1 MSSAESAPIPSPE
14 EIGAHLQ
21 EQTLQAC
28 QVARMAA
35 GIVAEG
41 IATGVPSLLDGVRSA
56 RRNWTPSI
64 AKSTRVSPRSSPRS
78 RKHRRANLL
87 ACMKFMI
94 GLERVGDLLLN
105 CSNRAAAVGS
115 RIDLQDIRDLTL
127 MASRLEKMLGDVHDA
142 FSQRDMNRALAV
154 LRADAEMDRMRNL
167 VFMRHLEQHDNSPR
181 QESFHVLFMT
191 QSLER
196 AGDHAKNLAEEVC
209 HLVSGHTVRHVLRS
223 YDKPVEQ
230 MFIDDLK
237 RKHKTRETQA
247 GEIDP
252 TLWDIAKLATG
263 QLHSFIKK
271 VLQLVILR
279 FTAWPSRHL
288 CGLHSIFTVL

>member
-1 MSSAESAPIPSPE
+1 MSLADSAPLSPE
-14 EIGAHLQ
+14 EVCARLQ

-41 IATGVPSLLDGVRSA
+41 IATGVASVLEGVRQREKELDTLDREIDQGVTSVITKVTEVHA
-56 RRNWTPSI
+56 RE
-64 AKSTRVSPRSSPRS
+64 
-78 RKHRRANLL
+78 LL
-87 ACMKFMI
+87 ACLKFII

-127 MASRLEKMLGDVHDA
+127 MASRLEKMLGDVHA
-142 FSQRDMNRALAV
+142 GLRDRDLNLALSV
-154 LRADAEMDRMRNL
+154 LRADAEMDRLRNL
-167 VFMRHLEQHDNSPR
+167 VFMRHLEHHDDAPR
-181 QESFHVLFMT
+181 AESFHVLFMT

-237 RKHKTRETQA
+237 RKHKA
-247 GEIDP
+247 
-252 TLWDIAKLATG
+252 L
-263 QLHSFIKK
+263 
-271 VLQLVILR
+271 
-279 FTAWPSRHL
+279 
-288 CGLHSIFTVL
+288 

>member
-1 MSSAESAPIPSPE
+1 MSLSDSNAPTPDE
-14 EIGAHLQ
+14 VGARLEQ
-21 EQTLQAC
+21 QTLQAC

-41 IATGVPSLLDGVRSA
+41 IATGVSSVLDGVRQREKELDSLDREIDQGVTSIITKVTEERA
-56 RRNWTPSI
+56 R
-64 AKSTRVSPRSSPRS
+64 K
-78 RKHRRANLL
+78 LL
-87 ACMKFMI
+87 ACLKFMI

-115 RIDLQDIRDLTL
+115 RIELQDIRDLTL
-127 MASRLEKMLGDVHDA
+127 MSSRLEKMLSDVHDA
-142 FSQRDMNRALAV
+142 FLNRDLNRALSV
-154 LRADAEMDRMRNL
+154 LRADAEMDRLRNL
-167 VFMRHLEQHDNSPR
+167 IFIRHLEHHDDTPKA
-181 QESFHVLFMT
+181 ESFHVLFMT

-237 RKHKTRETQA
+237 RKHGTQ
-247 GEIDP
+247 
-252 TLWDIAKLATG
+252 
-263 QLHSFIKK
+263 
-271 VLQLVILR
+271 
-279 FTAWPSRHL
+279 
-288 CGLHSIFTVL
+288 

>member
-1 MSSAESAPIPSPE
+1 MSSAEPNPLNAE
-14 EIGAHLQ
+14 EMCARLQ

-28 QVARMAA
+28 EVARIAA

-41 IATGVPSLLDGVRSA
+41 IATGVPSVLEGVRQREKELDGLDREIDQGVTA
-56 RRNWTPSI
+56 VI
-64 AKSTRVSPRSSPRS
+64 TRVSEVHARE
-78 RKHRRANLL
+78 LL
-87 ACMKFMI
+87 ACLKFII

-127 MASRLEKMLGDVHDA
+127 MASRLEKMLGDVQSA
-142 FSQRDMNRALAV
+142 FRERDLNLALAV
-154 LRADAEMDRMRNL
+154 LRADAEMDRLRNL
-167 VFMRHLEQHDNSPR
+167 VFMRHLDPHDNSPR

-223 YDKPVEQ
+223 YDRPVEQ

-237 RKHKTRETQA
+237 RKHKT
-247 GEIDP
+247 
-252 TLWDIAKLATG
+252 
-263 QLHSFIKK
+263 S
-271 VLQLVILR
+271 
-279 FTAWPSRHL
+279 
-288 CGLHSIFTVL
+288 

>member
-1 MSSAESAPIPSPE
+1 MSSADPIPPTPDE
-14 EIGAHLQ
+14 VCDFLEQ
-21 EQTLQAC
+21 QTLQAC

-41 IATGVPSLLDGVRSA
+41 IATGVSSLLDGVRQREKELDTLDREIDQGVTAVITKVTEERA
-56 RRNWTPSI
+56 RR
-64 AKSTRVSPRSSPRS
+64 
-78 RKHRRANLL
+78 LL
-87 ACMKFMI
+87 ACLKFMI

-105 CSNRAAAVGS
+105 CSNRAASVGS

-127 MASRLEKMLGDVHDA
+127 MASRLEKMLADVHDA
-142 FSQRDMNRALAV
+142 FLNRDLNRALAV
-154 LRADAEMDRMRNL
+154 LRADAEMDRLRNL
-167 VFMRHLEQHDNSPR
+167 VFIRHLESHDNTPR
-181 QESFHVLFMT
+181 AESFHVLFMT

-237 RKHKTRETQA
+237 RKHN
-247 GEIDP
+247 
-252 TLWDIAKLATG
+252 TG
-263 QLHSFIKK
+263 
-271 VLQLVILR
+271 
-279 FTAWPSRHL
+279 
-288 CGLHSIFTVL
+288 

>member
-1 MSSAESAPIPSPE
+1 MSSADSTSPSPE
-14 EIGAHLQ
+14 EVCEYLEQ
-21 EQTLQAC
+21 QTLQAC
-28 QVARMAA
+28 KVARMAA

-41 IATGVPSLLDGVRSA
+41 IATGVSSLLDGVRQREKELDTLDREIDQGVTSVITKVTEDRA
-56 RRNWTPSI
+56 RR
-64 AKSTRVSPRSSPRS
+64 
-78 RKHRRANLL
+78 LL
-87 ACMKFMI
+87 ACLKFMI

-105 CSNRAAAVGS
+105 CSNRAASVGN

-142 FSQRDMNRALAV
+142 FLQRDLNRALAV
-154 LRADAEMDRMRNL
+154 LRADAEMDRLRNL
-167 VFMRHLEQHDNSPR
+167 IFIRHLESHDNTPR
-181 QESFHVLFMT
+181 AESFHVLFMT

-237 RKHKTRETQA
+237 RKHNAR
-247 GEIDP
+247 
-252 TLWDIAKLATG
+252 
-263 QLHSFIKK
+263 
-271 VLQLVILR
+271 
-279 FTAWPSRHL
+279 
-288 CGLHSIFTVL
+288 

>member
-1 MSSAESAPIPSPE
+1 MSSAESSPPSPE
-14 EIGAHLQ
+14 AICAQLQ

-28 QVARMAA
+28 KVAQAAA

-41 IATGVPSLLDGVRSA
+41 IATGVSSLLDGVRQREKDLDALDREIDQTVTSVITKVSEAHA
-56 RRNWTPSI
+56 RE
-64 AKSTRVSPRSSPRS
+64 
-78 RKHRRANLL
+78 LL
-87 ACMKFMI
+87 ACLKFII

-142 FSQRDMNRALAV
+142 LQQRDLSLALAV
-154 LRADAEMDRMRNL
+154 LRADAEMDRIRNL
-167 VFMRHLEQHDNSPR
+167 VFLRHLDQHDNTPR

-237 RKHKTRETQA
+237 RKHKAQ
-247 GEIDP
+247 
-252 TLWDIAKLATG
+252 
-263 QLHSFIKK
+263 
-271 VLQLVILR
+271 
-279 FTAWPSRHL
+279 
-288 CGLHSIFTVL
+288 

>member
-1 MSSAESAPIPSPE
+1 MSSAESTPPGPE
-14 EIGAHLQ
+14 AICAQLQ
-21 EQTLQAC
+21 QQTLQAC
-28 QVARMAA
+28 KVAQSAA

-41 IATGVPSLLDGVRSA
+41 IATGVASLLDGVRQREKDLDALDREIDQAVTSVITKVTEA
-56 RRNWTPSI
+56 H
-64 AKSTRVSPRSSPRS
+64 AKE
-78 RKHRRANLL
+78 LL
-87 ACMKFMI
+87 ACLKFII
-94 GLERVGDLLLN
+94 GLERIGDLLLN
-105 CSNRAAAVGS
+105 CSNRAAAVGN

-142 FSQRDMNRALAV
+142 LQQRDLNLALAV
-154 LRADAEMDRMRNL
+154 LRADAEMDRIRNL
-167 VFMRHLEQHDNSPR
+167 VFLRHLDQHDNTPR

-237 RKHKTRETQA
+237 RKHKAQ
-247 GEIDP
+247 
-252 TLWDIAKLATG
+252 
-263 QLHSFIKK
+263 
-271 VLQLVILR
+271 
-279 FTAWPSRHL
+279 
-288 CGLHSIFTVL
+288 